1 MVRAPLAA
9 HDGSVQS
16 TKTEPTMT
24 LDDVY
29 GSELDKFPLEQDAAN
44 WDADTLG
51 LDWDETE
58 VSRLASELST
68 DRFNLH

>member
-1 MVRAPLAA
+1 
-9 HDGSVQS
+9 
-16 TKTEPTMT
+16 MT